1 MCCDIFYMGRVI
13 LINLHQSP
21 IKKVTI
27 VPIIK
32 LAPCWKAKGCDDQ
45 KTLMMIYGFLAGDYH

>member
-1 MCCDIFYMGRVI
+1 MGRVI